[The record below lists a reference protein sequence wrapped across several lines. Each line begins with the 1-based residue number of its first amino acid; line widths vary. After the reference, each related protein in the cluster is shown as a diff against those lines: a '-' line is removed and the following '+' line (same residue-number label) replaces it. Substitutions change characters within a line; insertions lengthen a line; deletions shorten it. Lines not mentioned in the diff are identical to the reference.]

1 MKKIFAI
8 LLTMVMIAIM
18 FIGCSKEESEAVNGT
33 TESETVAEEAVDAV
47 VDELTEDVSIE
58 STTTDKNG
66 NEITIGKD
74 ADGNTVEVK
83 TNKDGTVTKTV
94 TDKETGK
101 KTEQTTTVAPKP
113 VTTTSKSQQT
123 TKKSETTTKKS
134 TPQTTKRTETTTKK
148 PAQTTTTKPAATTT
162 KPAHT
167 HNFVKK
173 SKQVLVKEAWDEDV
187 YETREIKE
195 MHEVCACGYD
205 CTKNYRNGN
214 YPKDEG
220 ITSVSMLYMYH
231 MNVDCPRVKSGQGT
245 HRTSEYIVVGTEKVK
260 IGTKHHGAEYRTET
274 WYECSCGAK
283 K

>member
-1 MKKIFAI
+1 MKKILSM
-8 LLTMVMIAIM
+8 LLTVLFIITV
-18 FIGCSKEESEAVNGT
+18 FIGCTADTDNAT
-33 TESETVAEEAVDAV
+33 TEPTTVTEEAVDAV
-47 VDELTEDVSIE
+47 VDELTEDVSVE
-58 STTTDKNG
+58 STTTDENG

-101 KTEQTTTVAPKP
+101 RTEQTTTVAPKP

-134 TPQTTKRTETTTKK
+134 TPQTTKK
-148 PAQTTTTKPAATTT
+148 PAQTTTTKPATTG
-162 KPAHT
+162 HT

-173 SKQVLVKEAWDEDV
+173 SKQVLVKKAWDETT
-187 YETREIKE
+187 YETVTKQEE
-195 MHEVCACGYD
+195 HGFCMTCGLDETEAYLRGD
-205 CTKNYRNGN
+205 IPGCTSDAMFHMKHVKQAHPNTTGN
-214 YPKDEG
+214 A
-220 ITSVSMLYMYH
+220 
-231 MNVDCPRVKSGQGT
+231 QGAK
-245 HRTSEYIVVGTEKVK
+245 IVTVTEKVPK
-260 IGTKHHGAEYRTET
+260 TVHHDAEYRTET

>member
-8 LLTMVMIAIM
+8 LLTMVMIATM

-33 TESETVAEEAVDAV
+33 TEPETVAEEAVDAV
-47 VDELTEDVSIE
+47 VDELTEDVSVE
-58 STTTDKNG
+58 STTTDENG

-74 ADGNTVEVK
+74 ADGNIVEVK

-123 TKKSETTTKKS
+123 TKKSETTIKKS
-134 TPQTTKRTETTTKK
+134 TPQTTKKTETTTKK
-148 PAQTTTTKPAATTT
+148 PTQTTTKPVTTG
-162 KPAHT
+162 HT

-173 SKQVLVKEAWDEDV
+173 SKQVLVKEAWDEDI

-195 MHEVCACGYD
+195 LHDICACGYD
-205 CTKNYRNGN
+205 LTKAYRNGD
-214 YPKDEG
+214 YPKNEG
-220 ITSVSMLYMYH
+220 ITSTSVLYMYH
-231 MNVDCPRVKSGQGT
+231 INTDCPHVKSNGSTYSNQK
-245 HRTSEYIVVGTEKVK
+245 YVVVGTEKVK
-260 IGTKHHGAEYRTET
+260 IGTKHHDAQYKTET
-274 WYECSCGAK
+274 WEECSCGAK

>member
-8 LLTMVMIAIM
+8 LLTMVMIATM

-47 VDELTEDVSIE
+47 VDELTEDVSVE
-58 STTTDKNG
+58 STTTDENG

-123 TKKSETTTKKS
+123 TKKSETTTKKT

-148 PAQTTTTKPAATTT
+148 PAQTTTKPATTKPAPQTTKPAQTTTT
-162 KPAHT
+162 KPVHV
-167 HNFVKK
+167 HKFVTK
-173 SKQVLVKEAWDEDV
+173 S
-187 YETREIKE
+187 ETV
-195 MHEVCACGYD
+195 HETVTRQAEHSFCMACGLDETEAYLRGD
-205 CTKNYRNGN
+205 IPGCTS
-214 YPKDEG
+214 
-220 ITSVSMLYMYH
+220 TMMFH
-231 MNVDCPRVKSGQGT
+231 VKHCKQTGCKGSSGGK
-245 HRTSEYIVVGTEKVK
+245 IVTVTEKVAV
-260 IGTKHHGAEYRTET
+260 TYAWE
-274 WYECSCGAK
+274 ECSCGATQNRHK
-283 K
+283 V

>member
-8 LLTMVMIAIM
+8 LLTMVMIATM

-33 TESETVAEEAVDAV
+33 TEPETVAEEAVDAV
-47 VDELTEDVSIE
+47 VDELTEDVSVE
-58 STTTDKNG
+58 STTTDENG

-134 TPQTTKRTETTTKK
+134 TPQTTKKTETTTKK
-148 PAQTTTTKPAATTT
+148 PAQTTTKPATTG
-162 KPAHT
+162 HT
-167 HNFVKK
+167 HNYVKK
-173 SKQVLVKEAWDEDV
+173 SKQVLVKEAWDETT
-187 YETREIKE
+187 YEIVTKQVQHNFC
-195 MHEVCACGYD
+195 MACGLDETEAYLRGD
-205 CTKNYRNGN
+205 IPGCTSG
-214 YPKDEG
+214 G
-220 ITSVSMLYMYH
+220 MFH
-231 MNVDCPRVKSGQGT
+231 MKHCKQTGCKASTGGK
-245 HRTSEYIVVGTEKVK
+245 IVTVTEKVPK
-260 IGTKHHGAEYRTET
+260 IVHHDAQYKTEYWE
-274 WYECSCGAK
+274 ECSCGAK
-283 K
+283 R

>member
-8 LLTMVMIAIM
+8 LLTMVMIATM

-33 TESETVAEEAVDAV
+33 TEPETVAEEAVDAV
-47 VDELTEDVSIE
+47 VDELTEDVSVE
-58 STTTDKNG
+58 STTTDENG

-94 TDKETGK
+94 TDKKTGK

-134 TPQTTKRTETTTKK
+134 TPQTTKKTETTTKK
-148 PAQTTTTKPAATTT
+148 PAQTTTKPATTG
-162 KPAHT
+162 HT

-173 SKQVLVKEAWDEDV
+173 SKQVLVKEAWDEDI

-195 MHEVCACGYD
+195 YHEDVCACGYD
-205 CTKNYRNGN
+205 CTQAYRDGK
-214 YPKDEG
+214 YPKDAG
-220 ITSVSMLYMYH
+220 ITSSGMLYYYH
-231 MNVDCPRVKSGQGT
+231 VETDCPRVKAGQGT
-245 HRTSEYIVVGTEKVK
+245 YCNAKYVVVGTEKVK
-260 IGTKHHGAEYRTET
+260 VDTIHHDAEYRTET

>member
-1 MKKIFAI
+1 
-8 LLTMVMIAIM
+8 MVMIATM

-33 TESETVAEEAVDAV
+33 KEPETVAEEAVDAV
-47 VDELTEDVSIE
+47 VDELTEDVSVE
-58 STTTDKNG
+58 STTTDENG

-94 TDKETGK
+94 TNKETGK

-148 PAQTTTTKPAATTT
+148 PAQPTTKPAQQTATTTTKP
-162 KPAHT
+162 PHT
-167 HNFVKK
+167 HKFVKK
-173 SKQVLVKEAWDEDV
+173 SKQVLVKEAWDEDI

-195 MHEVCACGYD
+195 NNHMVCACGYD
-205 CTKNYRNGN
+205 ITQAYRDGN
-214 YPKDEG
+214 YPKNEG
-220 ITSVSMLYMYH
+220 ITSATMLRMYH
-231 MNVDCPRVKSGQGT
+231 NNTECPRVKETGST
-245 HRTSEYIVVGTEKVK
+245 YTNAKTVVVGTEKVK
-260 IGTKHHGAEYRTET
+260 VGTKHHDAEYRTET
-274 WYECSCGAK
+274 WDECSCGARR
-283 K
+283 

>member
-1 MKKIFAI
+1 MTMYNNLYNKIWNTDWNSQKWNEYSLWKI
-8 LLTMVMIAIM
+8 TV
-18 FIGCSKEESEAVNGT
+18 FIGCTADTDNAT
-33 TESETVAEEAVDAV
+33 TEPTTVAEEAVDAV
-47 VDELTEDVSIE
+47 VDELTEDVSVE
-58 STTTDKNG
+58 STTTDENG

-148 PAQTTTTKPAATTT
+148 PAQTTTTKPATTG
-162 KPAHT
+162 HT

-260 IGTKHHGAEYRTET
+260 IGTKHHSAE
-274 WYECSCGAK
+274 
-283 K
+283 

>member
-8 LLTMVMIAIM
+8 LLTMVMIATM

-33 TESETVAEEAVDAV
+33 TEPETVAEEAVDAV
-47 VDELTEDVSIE
+47 VDELTEDVSVE
-58 STTTDKNG
+58 STTTDENG

-134 TPQTTKRTETTTKK
+134 TPQTTKKPETTTKK
-148 PAQTTTTKPAATTT
+148 PAQTTTEPT
-162 KPAHT
+162 HT

-173 SKQVLVKEAWDEDV
+173 SKQVLVKEAWDEDI

-195 MHEVCACGYD
+195 LHNICACGYD

-220 ITSVSMLYMYH
+220 ITSVLMLYMYH
-231 MNVDCPRVKSGQGT
+231 SNVDCPRVKAGQGT
-245 HRTSEYIVVGTEKVK
+245 YENQKYVVVGTEKVK
-260 IGTKHHGAEYRTET
+260 VDTKHHDAQYKTET

>member
-1 MKKIFAI
+1 MKKILSM
-8 LLTMVMIAIM
+8 LLTVL
-18 FIGCSKEESEAVNGT
+18 FIVTVFVGCTAGTDDAT
-33 TESETVAEEAVDAV
+33 TEPTTVAEEAVDAV
-47 VDELTEDVSIE
+47 VDELTEDVSVE
-58 STTTDKNG
+58 STTTDENG
-66 NEITIGKD
+66 NEITLGKD

-113 VTTTSKSQQT
+113 VTTTAKSQQT

-134 TPQTTKRTETTTKK
+134 TPQTTKKTETTTKK
-148 PAQTTTTKPAATTT
+148 PAQTTTTKPAATTG
-162 KPAHT
+162 HT

-173 SKQVLVKEAWDEDV
+173 SKQVLVKEAWDEDI

-195 MHEVCACGYD
+195 NNHMVCACGYD
-205 CTKNYRNGN
+205 ITQAYRDGN
-214 YPKDEG
+214 YPKNEG
-220 ITSVSMLYMYH
+220 ITSATMLSMYH
-231 MNVDCPRVKSGQGT
+231 NNTECPRVKETGST
-245 HRTSEYIVVGTEKVK
+245 YTNAKTVVVGTERVK
-260 IGTKHHGAEYRTET
+260 IGTKHHDAEYRTEY

>member
-8 LLTMVMIAIM
+8 LLTMVMIATM

-33 TESETVAEEAVDAV
+33 TEPETVAEKAVDAV
-47 VDELTEDVSIE
+47 VDELTEDVSVE
-58 STTTDKNG
+58 STTTDENG

-113 VTTTSKSQQT
+113 VTTTAKSQQT

-134 TPQTTKRTETTTKK
+134 TPQTTKKTETTTKK
-148 PAQTTTTKPAATTT
+148 PAQTTTKPATTG
-162 KPAHT
+162 HT

-173 SKQVLVKEAWDEDV
+173 SKQVLVKEAWDETT
-187 YETREIKE
+187 YETITKQEE
-195 MHEVCACGYD
+195 HDFCMTCGLDETEAYRRGD
-205 CTKNYRNGN
+205 IPGCTSGGMFHMKHVKQAHPDTPSSRGS
-214 YPKDEG
+214 KI
-220 ITSVSMLYMYH
+220 ITV
-231 MNVDCPRVKSGQGT
+231 
-245 HRTSEYIVVGTEKVK
+245 TEKVPK
-260 IGTKHHGAEYRTET
+260 TVHHNAEYRTEY

>member
-33 TESETVAEEAVDAV
+33 TEPETVAEEAVDAV
-47 VDELTEDVSIE
+47 VDELTEDVSVE
-58 STTTDKNG
+58 STTTDENG

-101 KTEQTTTVAPKP
+101 KTEQTTTIAPKP
-113 VTTTSKSQQT
+113 VTTTSKYQQT

-148 PAQTTTTKPAATTT
+148 PAQTATTKPATTG
-162 KPAHT
+162 HT
-167 HNFVKK
+167 HKFVKK
-173 SKQVLVKEAWDEDV
+173 SKQVLVKEAWDEDI

-195 MHEVCACGYD
+195 MHGVCACGYD
-205 CTKNYRNGN
+205 LTKAYRAGN

-220 ITSVSMLYMYH
+220 ITSVAMLYMYH
-231 MNVDCPRVKSGQGT
+231 SNVDCPRVKAGQGT
-245 HRTSEYIVVGTEKVK
+245 YRNEKCVVVGTEKVK
-260 IGTKHHGAEYRTET
+260 VDTIHHDAEYRTET
-274 WYECSCGAK
+274 WEECACGAK
-283 K
+283 R

>member
-8 LLTMVMIAIM
+8 LLTMVMIATM

-33 TESETVAEEAVDAV
+33 TEPETVAEKAVDAV
-47 VDELTEDVSIE
+47 VDELTEDVSVE
-58 STTTDKNG
+58 STTTDENG

-94 TDKETGK
+94 TDKKTGK

-148 PAQTTTTKPAATTT
+148 PAQTTTTKPATTG
-162 KPAHT
+162 HT

-173 SKQVLVKEAWDEDV
+173 SKQVLVKEAWDEDI

-195 MHEVCACGYD
+195 LHEICACGYD

-220 ITSVSMLYMYH
+220 ITSVGMLYCYH
-231 MNVDCPRVKSGQGT
+231 VEIDCPRVKAGQGT
-245 HRTSEYIVVGTEKVK
+245 YRNGKYVVVGTEKVK
-260 IGTKHHGAEYRTET
+260 VDTKHHDAEYRTET

-283 K
+283 R

>member
-8 LLTMVMIAIM
+8 LLTMVMIATM

-33 TESETVAEEAVDAV
+33 TEPETVAEEAVDAV
-47 VDELTEDVSIE
+47 VDELTEDVSVE
-58 STTTDKNG
+58 STTTDENG

-113 VTTTSKSQQT
+113 ATTTSKSQQT

-134 TPQTTKRTETTTKK
+134 TPQTTKKTETTTKK
-148 PAQTTTTKPAATTT
+148 PAQTTTTKPATTG
-162 KPAHT
+162 HT
-167 HNFVKK
+167 HNYVKK
-173 SKQVLVKEAWDEDV
+173 SKQVLVKEAWDETT
-187 YETREIKE
+187 YETVTKQVQHNFC
-195 MHEVCACGYD
+195 MACGLDETEAYLRGD
-205 CTKNYRNGN
+205 IPGCTSDG
-214 YPKDEG
+214 
-220 ITSVSMLYMYH
+220 MFH
-231 MNVDCPRVKSGQGT
+231 MKHCKQTGCKASTGGK
-245 HRTSEYIVVGTEKVK
+245 IVTVTEKVPK
-260 IGTKHHGAEYRTET
+260 IVHHDAEYRTET

>member
-8 LLTMVMIAIM
+8 LLTMVMIATI

-33 TESETVAEEAVDAV
+33 TEPETVAEEAVDAV
-47 VDELTEDVSIE
+47 VDELTEDVSVE
-58 STTTDKNG
+58 STTTDENG

-113 VTTTSKSQQT
+113 ATTTSKSQQT
-123 TKKSETTTKKS
+123 TKKPETTTKKS
-134 TPQTTKRTETTTKK
+134 TPQTTKKPETTTKK
-148 PAQTTTTKPAATTT
+148 PAQTTTKPTTT
-162 KPAHT
+162 GHT

-173 SKQVLVKEAWDEDV
+173 SKQVLVKKAWDEDI

-195 MHEVCACGYD
+195 LHEICACGYD

-220 ITSVSMLYMYH
+220 ITSVGMLYCYH
-231 MNVDCPRVKSGQGT
+231 VEIDCPLCKAGQGT
-245 HRTSEYIVVGTEKVK
+245 YRTSEYVVVGTEKVLSY
-260 IGTKHHGAEYRTET
+260 TKHHAAEYRTET
-274 WYECSCGAK
+274 WEECSCGAK
-283 K
+283 R

>member
-47 VDELTEDVSIE
+47 VDELTEDVSVE
-58 STTTDKNG
+58 STTTDENG

-94 TDKETGK
+94 TDKKTGK

-123 TKKSETTTKKS
+123 TKKSETTTKK
-134 TPQTTKRTETTTKK
+134 TETTTKK
-148 PAQTTTTKPAATTT
+148 PAQTTTTKPATTT
-162 KPAHT
+162 GHT

-173 SKQVLVKEAWDEDV
+173 SKQVLVKEAWDEDI

-195 MHEVCACGYD
+195 MHSVCACGYD
-205 CTKNYRNGN
+205 LTKAYRAGN
-214 YPKDEG
+214 YPKNEG
-220 ITSVSMLYMYH
+220 ITSVAMLYMYH
-231 MNVDCPRVKSGQGT
+231 SNVDCPRVKAGQGT
-245 HRTSEYIVVGTEKVK
+245 YRNEKYVVVGTEKVK
-260 IGTKHHGAEYRTET
+260 VDTKHHDAEYRTET
-274 WYECSCGAK
+274 WYECSCGTK

>member
-1 MKKIFAI
+1 M
-8 LLTMVMIAIM
+8 LLTVL
-18 FIGCSKEESEAVNGT
+18 FIITVFVGCTADTDDAT
-33 TESETVAEEAVDAV
+33 TEPTTVAEEAVNAV
-47 VDELTEDVSIE
+47 VDELTEDVSVE
-58 STTTDKNG
+58 STTTDENG

-113 VTTTSKSQQT
+113 ATTTSKSQQT

-134 TPQTTKRTETTTKK
+134 TPQTTKKTETTTKK
-148 PAQTTTTKPAATTT
+148 PAQTTTTKPATTG
-162 KPAHT
+162 HT

-173 SKQVLVKEAWDEDV
+173 SKQVLVKEAWDEDI

-195 MHEVCACGYD
+195 YHENVCACGYD
-205 CTKNYRNGN
+205 CTQAYRDGN
-214 YPKDEG
+214 YPKNEG
-220 ITSVSMLYMYH
+220 ITSALMLYMYH
-231 MNVDCPRVKSGQGT
+231 MHVDCPRVKAGQGT
-245 HRTSEYIVVGTEKVK
+245 YSNAKYVVVGTEKVK
-260 IGTKHHGAEYRTET
+260 VGTKHHDAQYKTEY

>member
-8 LLTMVMIAIM
+8 LLTMVMIATM
-18 FIGCSKEESEAVNGT
+18 FIGCNKEESEAVNGT
-33 TESETVAEEAVDAV
+33 TEPETVAEEAVDAV
-47 VDELTEDVSIE
+47 VDELTEDVSVE
-58 STTTDKNG
+58 STTTDENG

-123 TKKSETTTKKS
+123 TKKSETTTKK
-134 TPQTTKRTETTTKK
+134 TETTTKK
-148 PAQTTTTKPAATTT
+148 PAQNTTTKPAATKPTT
-162 KPAHT
+162 TTGHK

-173 SKQVLVKEAWDEDV
+173 SKQVLVKEAWDEDI

-195 MHEVCACGYD
+195 YHENVCACGYD
-205 CTKNYRNGN
+205 CTQAYRDGK
-214 YPKDEG
+214 YPKDAG
-220 ITSVSMLYMYH
+220 ITSAGMLYYYH
-231 MNVDCPRVKSGQGT
+231 VDVECPRVRAGQGT
-245 HRTSEYIVVGTEKVK
+245 YCNEKYVVVGTEKVK
-260 IGTKHHGAEYRTET
+260 VDTIHHDAEYRTET

>member
-1 MKKIFAI
+1 MKKILSM
-8 LLTMVMIAIM
+8 LLTVL
-18 FIGCSKEESEAVNGT
+18 FIVTVFVGCTDTGKDNAT
-33 TESETVAEEAVDAV
+33 TEPTTVTEEAVDAV
-47 VDELTEDVSIE
+47 VDELTEDVSVE
-58 STTTDKNG
+58 STTTDDNG

-148 PAQTTTTKPAATTT
+148 PAQTATTKPT
-162 KPAHT
+162 HT

-173 SKQVLVKEAWDEDV
+173 SKQVLVKEAWDEDI

-195 MHEVCACGYD
+195 MHQICACGYD
-205 CTKNYRNGN
+205 CTKNYRDGN

-220 ITSVSMLYMYH
+220 ITSVAMLYMYH
-231 MNVDCPRVKSGQGT
+231 MHVDCPRVKAGQGT
-245 HRTSEYIVVGTEKVK
+245 YRNEKYVVVGTEKVK
-260 IGTKHHGAEYRTET
+260 VDTKHHDAEYRTET

>member
-8 LLTMVMIAIM
+8 LLTMVMIATM

-33 TESETVAEEAVDAV
+33 TEPETVAEEAVDAV
-47 VDELTEDVSIE
+47 VDELTEDVSVE
-58 STTTDKNG
+58 STTTDENG

-113 VTTTSKSQQT
+113 ATTTSKSQQT

-134 TPQTTKRTETTTKK
+134 TPQTTKKTETTTKK
-148 PAQTTTTKPAATTT
+148 PAQTTT

-173 SKQVLVKEAWDEDV
+173 SKQVLVKEAWDETT
-187 YETREIKE
+187 YETVTKQEE
-195 MHEVCACGYD
+195 HDFCMTCGLDETEAYRRGD
-205 CTKNYRNGN
+205 IPGCTGTTMFHMKHVKQAHPDTTGN
-214 YPKDEG
+214 A
-220 ITSVSMLYMYH
+220 
-231 MNVDCPRVKSGQGT
+231 SGAK
-245 HRTSEYIVVGTEKVK
+245 IVTITEKVPK
-260 IGTKHHGAEYRTET
+260 TIHHDAQYKTEYWE
-274 WYECSCGAK
+274 ECSCGAK
-283 K
+283 R